1 MKELKVAI
9 NEGFY
14 WEMNKISK
22 EGDKKKKMGESYIKE
37 GIRSFCPLC

>member
-1 MKELKVAI
+1 MITACVMKELKVAI

-22 EGDKKKKMGESYIKE
+22 GGIKKKKKKKKKWGGHI
-37 GIRSFCPLC
+37 